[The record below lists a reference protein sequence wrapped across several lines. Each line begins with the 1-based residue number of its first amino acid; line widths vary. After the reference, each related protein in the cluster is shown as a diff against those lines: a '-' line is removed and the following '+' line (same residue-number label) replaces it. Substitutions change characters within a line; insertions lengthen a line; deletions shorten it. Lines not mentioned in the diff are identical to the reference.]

1 MVPKDP
7 FAASVAFSPSRE
19 AAADGYEEQQQDQG
33 FESGLCNCLPRDRSL
48 NKSLPDLIAP
58 LRWALVELPSPSWLH
73 QRQGRCDDPPAD
85 PGIFFFVFISLRLYL
100 GILALPL
107 LFFSPLPV
115 CSLCVC
121 ATQSSFRALRLC
133 SPSSCSRRPALSL
146 ARVHPGAFAAHP
158 GG

>member
-7 FAASVAFSPSRE
+7 FATSVAFSPSRE

-85 PGIFFFVFISLRLYL
+85 PGIFFFCIYIFE
-100 GILALPL
+100 ALFRHSGFAPA
-107 LFFSPLPV
+107 FFSPPACLLP
-115 CSLCVC
+115 LCLC
-121 ATQSSFRALRLC
+121 HPEQLSCPAALQ
-133 SPSSCSRRPALSL
+133 PPPA
-146 ARVHPGAFAAHP
+146 ARGDQR
-158 GG
+158 